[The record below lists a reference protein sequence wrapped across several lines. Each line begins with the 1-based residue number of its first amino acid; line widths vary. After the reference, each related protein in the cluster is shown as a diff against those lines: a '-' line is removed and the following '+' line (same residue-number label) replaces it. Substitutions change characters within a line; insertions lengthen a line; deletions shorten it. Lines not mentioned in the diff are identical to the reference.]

1 MALPLPLPRSLR
13 WRLLVAT
20 FVATAV
26 AVLLAGWL
34 LSGLFREHV
43 TRQFVATLT
52 TELDQVTARFEL
64 DANGRPLLDPARLSD
79 PRWTRPY
86 SGLYWQI
93 DEMAGAAPRR
103 GVLRSRSLWDTE
115 LRAPTD
121 APADGEVH
129 VHEVAGPGG
138 AELLL
143 VERTVRMA
151 PGRGAAW
158 RLLVAADRRDSAA
171 AVAEFNRLLAGSLA
185 VLLGLL
191 MVAATAQVAMGLAP
205 LKALRRGLNAVREG
219 RQQFLEGEFPQEVQ
233 PLVDDFNGVL
243 QRNTEIVVRART
255 QAGNLA
261 HAIKTPLAV
270 MAQGAISA
278 QQHPETLVALPAFVT
293 DQVEVVRRHVNWH
306 LARSRAAAAQGMPG
320 VRAEVAPVAQALVRV
335 MSRVHAERGL
345 QFDIAV
351 VEPGLA
357 FAGEEQDLQ
366 EMLGNLIDNA
376 CKWARSAVHIAAS
389 RVPEAATPQLRLVV
403 EDDGPGITVE
413 QRKQALSRGVRLDEA
428 TPGSGLGL
436 AIVHELAELYGGHVT
451 LGSGRLGGLKAE
463 LLLPRTRSAMPST
476 TVANRLVDDVA
487 VTNYHAQP

>member
-1 MALPLPLPRSLR
+1 MRMAVPLPRSLR
-13 WRLLVAT
+13 WRLLAAT
-20 FVATAV
+20 FVGTAV

-43 TRQFVATLT
+43 TQQFVATLA
-52 TELDQVTARFEL
+52 TELDQVTARFEV
-64 DANGRPLLDPARLSD
+64 DANGQPLLDPARLSD

-93 DEMAGAAPRR
+93 DEMAGTVPRR
-103 GVLRSRSLWDTE
+103 GVLRSRSLWDAE
-115 LRAPTD
+115 LQAPAD
-121 APADGEVH
+121 ALADGEVH

-151 PGRGAAW
+151 AGRTTVW
-158 RLLVAADRRDSAA
+158 RLLVAADRRDTAA
-171 AVAEFNRLLAGSLA
+171 AVAHFNRLLAASLA

-191 MVAATAQVAMGLAP
+191 MAGAVTQVVVGLAP
-205 LKALRRGLNAVREG
+205 LSALRRGLNAVREG
-219 RQQFLEGEFPQEVQ
+219 RRQLLEGEFPQEVQ

-261 HAIKTPLAV
+261 HAIKTSLAV

-320 VRAEVAPVAQALVRV
+320 VRAEVGPVVQALVRV

-376 CKWARSAVHIAAS
+376 CKWARSSVHIAAS
-389 RVPEAATPQLRLVV
+389 RVPEAGTPQLRLVV
-403 EDDGPGITVE
+403 EDDGPGIAAE
-413 QRKQALSRGVRLDEA
+413 ERKHALSRGVRLDEA
-428 TPGSGLGL
+428 APGSGLGL
-436 AIVHELAELYGGHVT
+436 AIVHELAELYGGNVM

-463 LLLPRTRSAMPST
+463 LLLPRTRSAMLST
-476 TVANRLVDDVA
+476 TAPSLLAGDVA
-487 VTNYHAQP
+487 ATVYHAEP

>member
-1 MALPLPLPRSLR
+1 MHAALPRSLR
-13 WRLLVAT
+13 WRLLAAT

-52 TELDQVTARFEL
+52 SELDQVTARFEVDVNGQPAL
-64 DANGRPLLDPARLSD
+64 DTARLSD

-103 GVLRSRSLWDTE
+103 GVLRSRSLGDAE
-115 LRAPTD
+115 LRAPAD
-121 APADGEVH
+121 ALVDGEVH
-129 VHEVAGPGG
+129 VHELAGPGG
-138 AELLL
+138 ADLLL

-151 PGRGAAW
+151 AGPSTAW
-158 RLLVAADRRDSAA
+158 RLLVAADRRDTAA
-171 AVAEFNRLLAGSLA
+171 AVTRFNRLLAASLA

-191 MVAATAQVAMGLAP
+191 MAAAATQVALGLAP
-205 LKALRRGLNAVREG
+205 LKALQRGLNAVREG
-219 RQQFLEGEFPQEVQ
+219 RQQRLEGEFPQEVQ
-233 PLVDDFNGVL
+233 PLVDDFNSVL
-243 QRNTEIVVRART
+243 QRNAEIVVRART

-278 QQHPETLVALPAFVT
+278 CQHPEALAALPAFVT

-320 VRAEVAPVAQALVRV
+320 VRAEVAPTVDALVRV
-335 MSRVHAERGL
+335 MSHVHAERGL
-345 QFDIAV
+345 RIETAV
-351 VEPGLA
+351 AEPGLA

-376 CKWARSAVHIAAS
+376 CKWAHSLVHIAAA
-389 RVPEAATPQLRLVV
+389 RVPGAGIPQLRLVV
-403 EDDGPGITVE
+403 EDDGPGIAAE
-413 QRKQALSRGVRLDEA
+413 QRKQALARGMRLDEA
-428 TPGSGLGL
+428 APGSGLGL
-436 AIVHELAELYGGHVT
+436 AIVYELAELYGGKVT
-451 LGSGRLGGLKAE
+451 LTGGRLGGLKVE
-463 LLLPRTRSAMPST
+463 LLLPRVRSATDPTRVHSRP
-476 TVANRLVDDVA
+476 ADNVA
-487 VTNYHAQP
+487 VPDRHAET